1 MKEITF
7 QTIQEWQLFKQ
18 LAIGQNFTEPQTY
31 ALPMTIQC
39 DSTFA
44 ESIGF

>member
-7 QTIQEWQLFKQ
+7 NTIQEWQLFKQ
-18 LAIGQNFTEPQTY
+18 LAIGQNFTEPETY
-31 ALPMTIQC
+31 ALPMSILC
-39 DSTFA
+39 DIKFA